1 MRIALL
7 SNVTVEVL
15 AGMLGKEHAVWTPSG
30 FGAWM
35 EMALEPPAELV
46 AFAPEMICLLVDR
59 RYGAFDDEVQDVDF
73 ACRRLRERFPAAAV
87 IAPDLDRL
95 AVDGGAG
102 FYDEKMWKL
111 GKMPFS
117 ISALRELKKLFVRR
131 KAVAVDLDNTLWKG
145 IVGEDGVEGI
155 EPDAAF
161 QRQLK
166 ELKERGIVLVALSK
180 NNPEDVEPVWSD
192 PRMVLEKS
200 DFVALEVNW
209 NDKAEN
215 LVRVARELNLG
226 TDAFAFVDDRPVE
239 RARMRAACPDVLVA
253 DFPPQLDVFFPFA
266 ATTAEDARRT
276 AMYQAE
282 SRRREFAANLS
293 VEDYLKGLEMW
304 ADVHAARPDE
314 VARLAQLSQKTNQF
328 NVCTNRY
335 EETDVAALAAQ
346 PDRMLFSVCS
356 GDRFGD
362 SGLVAFVHARLSG
375 AQEAEIVDWVM
386 SCRVM
391 NRTLEVA
398 VENTVEE
405 ALAARGVGTLR
416 ARWRRTARNAPVAEL
431 FDGFGF
437 VRETD
442 AADERTYRLDLK
454 ARPERPSCVRL
465 SGPNGNP
472 SF

>member
-35 EMALEPPAELV
+35 ETALEPPAELV
-46 AFAPEMICLLVDR
+46 AFAPEMICLLIDR
-59 RYGAFDDEVQDVDF
+59 RYGAFDDAVQDVGL

-87 IAPDLDRL
+87 IAPDLERL

-155 EPDAAF
+155 VPDAAF

-166 ELKERGIVLVALSK
+166 ELKECGIVLVALSK

-215 LVRVARELNLG
+215 LVRVAKELNLG
-226 TDAFAFVDDRPVE
+226 TDAFVFVDDRPVE
-239 RARMRAACPDVLVA
+239 RARMRAACPDALVA

-293 VEDYLKGLEMW
+293 VEDYRKVSKVVPDFQSSGP
-304 ADVHAARPDE
+304 RP
-314 VARLAQLSQKTNQF
+314 ALSERCMSIVGTS
-328 NVCTNRY
+328 
-335 EETDVAALAAQ
+335 Q
-346 PDRMLFSVCS
+346 PCS
-356 GDRFGD
+356 GATCGRNTALRPRFLRITPSRPMTMASDPFTGVG
-362 SGLVAFVHARLSG
+362 SVSTETSKSNLPSSLAVTGRKRG
-375 AQEAEIVDWVM
+375 
-386 SCRVM
+386 SCRP
-391 NRTLEVA
+391 A
-398 VENTVEE
+398 
-405 ALAARGVGTLR
+405 
-416 ARWRRTARNAPVAEL
+416 TA
-431 FDGFGF
+431 
-437 VRETD
+437 
-442 AADERTYRLDLK
+442 
-454 ARPERPSCVRL
+454 
-465 SGPNGNP
+465 
-472 SF
+472 

>member
-15 AGMLGKEHAVWTPSG
+15 SGMLGKEHAVWTPPG

-35 EMALEPPAELV
+35 ETALEPPAELV
-46 AFAPEMICLLVDR
+46 SFAPEMICLLIDR
-59 RYGAFDDEVQDVDF
+59 RYGAFDDEVQDVAF

-87 IAPDLDRL
+87 IAPNLDRL

-117 ISALRELKKLFVRR
+117 ILALRELKKLFVRR

-155 EPDAAF
+155 VPDAAF

-215 LVRVARELNLG
+215 LVRVAKELNLG

-266 ATTAEDARRT
+266 AATDEDKRRT

-282 SRRREFAANLS
+282 SRRRDFAANLS

-304 ADVHAARPDE
+304 ADVHTARPDE

-335 EETDVAALAAQ
+335 EEADIASFLSAS
-346 PDRMLFSVCS
+346 DRQVFSVCA

-362 SGLVAFVHARLSG
+362 SGLVAFVHVRLAG
-375 AQEAEIVDWVM
+375 PQEAEIVDWVM

-398 VENTVEE
+398 VENVVES

-442 AADERTYRLDLK
+442 AADERTYRLDLTT
-454 ARPERPSCVRL
+454 RPTRRSCIQVEAKLVQSR
-465 SGPNGNP
+465 
-472 SF
+472 